1 MSSEYRAVNGE
12 KIKRIRASK
21 GLTQQKMSED
31 LYIARSCLANYET
44 NKRIPNEDML
54 NTIAAYLGVQT
65 EELLR

>member
-65 EELLR
+65 EELLQ